1 MFLTALTR
9 EGGAEGGGMRP
20 EAVPLGALLR
30 PSSLDGREGF
40 CDEDVCWRAAAA
52 CVMTCFA
59 REESL
64 DGFLKLASWRDR
76 SALGAR
82 LSRVSR

>member
-9 EGGAEGGGMRP
+9 EGGAEGGGTRF
-20 EAVPLGALLR
+20 AAGRLGALLLR
-30 PSSLDGREGF
+30 PSSFDCWGGV
-40 CDEDVCWRAAAA
+40 CDKDVCWRAAAA

-64 DGFLKLASWRDR
+64 DGFRVLDSVLR
-76 SALGAR
+76 AR
-82 LSRVSR
+82 GQ